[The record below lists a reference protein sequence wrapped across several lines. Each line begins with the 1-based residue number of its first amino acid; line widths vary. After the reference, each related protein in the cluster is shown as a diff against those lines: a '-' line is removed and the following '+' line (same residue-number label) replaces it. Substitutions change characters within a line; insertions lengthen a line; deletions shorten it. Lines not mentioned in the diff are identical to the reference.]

1 MPESQVTSTVQPNID
16 PDRNSKDEEAAKD
29 ALHAIISTELGEVV
43 NSDYS
48 DVENKRLL
56 RKIDR
61 YLIPMMFFCYGIQQT
76 DKTSISIQ
84 ALFGMTTDLGL
95 HGQQYQWLT
104 TMQRSFYITYLIGE
118 FPSTWLLQRY
128 NMGRVITLYMTGWS
142 ICLLCISAC
151 SNWSQLMALRALQG
165 FFECNI
171 TPGFLLI
178 TGAWYRTE
186 EHANRSLF
194 WQSSQ
199 GFFSII
205 CNLILY
211 GIARHVNKVGGIDP
225 WRCISLFLGGL
236 TLLGAVFGWFIL
248 GTPNEV
254 KWLSDEERRMATAR
268 VIDNQTGEET
278 AGKKWSWDQ
287 FWECFRDPQVY
298 FGFFNTLFACIPNG
312 GITTFSSLMYETFG
326 FDEWE
331 SMLYGLPRN
340 AMYVVVFI
348 LVAMYLRRFQNNR
361 MWIMV
366 ISCILPCVGML
377 VMSLLPNIPKHKW
390 VKWGMFDMTVV
401 FSLALFLG
409 WSLVTS
415 NVAGRTKRTVVSSL
429 TLIAY
434 CVGNMVGAQ
443 VFQTKDAPRY
453 IPGTITCCVCFGAE
467 VVLII
472 LWRGWYMYE
481 NRRRDR
487 LAVESGLSKEEMERL
502 GQQHGAR
509 DATDLENPYFRYTM

>member
-1 MPESQVTSTVQPNID
+1 MDLEIALESCQITNTCLLEYS
-16 PDRNSKDEEAAKD
+16 EAQ
-29 ALHAIISTELGEVV
+29 
-43 NSDYS
+43 Y
-48 DVENKRLL
+48 KRLL
-56 RKIDR
+56 RKIDY

-84 ALFGMTTDLGL
+84 ALFGMSDDLGL

-104 TMQRSFYITYLIGE
+104 TIFYITYLVGE
-118 FPSTWLLQRY
+118 FPSTWLLQKY
-128 NMGRVITLYMTGWS
+128 HLGRTLTLYMVGWS

-151 SNWSQLMALRALQG
+151 NNWSQLMALRALQG

-171 TPGFLLI
+171 TPGFMLI

-211 GIARHVNKVGGIDP
+211 GIARHVTKVGGIDP

-236 TLLGAVFGWFIL
+236 TLLGAVFSWFIL
-248 GTPNEV
+248 GSPHEV
-254 KWLSDEERRMATAR
+254 KWLSEEERRIATAR
-268 VIDNQTGEET
+268 VIENQISEDTV
-278 AGKKWSWDQ
+278 GKKWSWAQ
-287 FWECFRDPQVY
+287 FRECFRDPQVY
-298 FGFFNTLFACIPNG
+298 FGFFNTLLACIPNG
-312 GITTFSSLMYETFG
+312 PYLRLTEIHSGITAFSSLMYQTFG
-326 FDEWE
+326 FDEWG

-340 AMYVVVFI
+340 GMYVVVFI
-348 LVAMYLRRFQNNR
+348 LVALYLRKFQNHR
-361 MWIMV
+361 MWIMIV
-366 ISCILPCVGML
+366 SCILPFVGML
-377 VMSLLPNIPKHKW
+377 VMSLLPNTPKHKW
-390 VKWGMFDMTVV
+390 VKWGMYDMTVV

-434 CVGNMVGAQ
+434 CVGNMIGAQ

-453 IPGTITCCVCFGAE
+453 MAGTITCCACFGAE
-467 VVLII
+467 VVII
-472 LWRGWYMYE
+472 VVWRLWYMYE

-487 LAVESGLSKEEMERL
+487 VAEQEGLGKEEIKRL
-502 GQQHGAR
+502 GQRLGAA
-509 DATDLENPYFRYTM
+509 DKTDFENLYFRYSM